1 MAFPVSIQGAP
12 GMEKGMTSGAKHRL
26 GTRMQLPDG
35 RVFYYGLCAEAIT
48 AGKVAMMGATD
59 HADHIKD
66 LAIPAAYA
74 AGVSQITITN
84 SGLAVTG
91 TGKYTGDYSTAGTYE
106 NGYVFVNDED
116 GQGQV
121 WQIMDHSTAGASAT
135 ITVDFY
141 PNDSVRTALTTSSQV
156 GLAKSIYA
164 EIEVFDLS
172 DIDGPV
178 VGVPNCDQ
186 TSGYYGWYQT
196 AGPAAVLTNGTVVV
210 GKNVMTG
217 STTDGSVDVMADDS
231 SAEFLIGGVINVAA
245 TTEYSL
251 VDLQIRY

>member
-1 MAFPVSIQGAP
+1 MSFPVSKQGAP
-12 GMEKGMTSGAKHRL
+12 GFDKEMTSGKKHRI
-26 GTRMQLPDG
+26 GTRMQFPDG
-35 RVFYYGLCAEAIT
+35 RVFYYGVAAEAIT
-48 AGKVAMMGATD
+48 AGKVTMMNATN
-59 HADHIKD
+59 HADHITD

-84 SGLAVTG
+84 SGAAVTG
-91 TGKYTGDYSTAGTYE
+91 TGRYTGDFTTLGTYE
-106 NGYVFVNDED
+106 DGYVFVNDAAGE
-116 GQGQV
+116 GQT
-121 WQIMDHSTAGASAT
+121 WQIMDHSSAGASAT

-141 PNDSVRTALTTSSQV
+141 PNDTVRTALTTSSQV
-156 GLAKSIYA
+156 GIA
-164 EIEVFDLS
+164 ENIMAAVNAWDVN

-178 VGVPNCDQ
+178 CGVPTCDQ

-196 AGPAAVLTNGTVVV
+196 AGPCAVLTNGTVVL